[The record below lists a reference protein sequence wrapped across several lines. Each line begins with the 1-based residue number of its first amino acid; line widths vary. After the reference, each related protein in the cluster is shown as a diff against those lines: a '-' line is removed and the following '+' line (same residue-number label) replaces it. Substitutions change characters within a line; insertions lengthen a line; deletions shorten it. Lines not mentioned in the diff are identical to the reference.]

1 MMEKRP
7 LFVLDMPCYC
17 DEKSNNN
24 DQCDEAFDENDE
36 NDSLDENIEALFH
49 GVSDDSDLDL
59 EDVVSR
65 RSRSSGKRSI
75 RVQSAPTVIN
85 EKRPFSATPYSFKP
99 TEVKPF
105 KMTLRQ
111 VNLWLFSLTGL
122 VFEVWKNTS
131 FFLS

>member
-1 MMEKRP
+1 MHKTFLIVLMQSRP

-111 VNLWLFSLTGL
+111 VTYLCLFSHTAPM
-122 VFEVWKNTS
+122 
-131 FFLS
+131 